1 MADVDETAD
10 RSDTVSP
17 LVEKPPSVEIVPAM
31 AEQQEPAS
39 IEPVKGESVSEESGK
54 QEPENKGLGF
64 LFGLLLPLV
73 VLLFLTN
80 SSLLSAG
87 AWEFNRRVEVTLF
100 SDDDGVFQFDAGP
113 KSSHGVEESVNFI
126 FLDPA
131 YSGSAMAY
139 RPEIHIGPNMYTSAD
154 YRAGCDV
161 QSLNNV
167 CMYSYKAV
175 DGGEV
180 EWTKLG
186 EYDQLNHTAE
196 FVLNGE
202 ANESIGV
209 RIDYYDHGAEDHFYE
224 VEQPRN
230 MTIVTIL
237 LVVAFISILGH
248 SALKK
253 DASLLAG
260 MGTSVVVI
268 IGFVVLAVV
277 AFVFQILGD
286 I

>member
-1 MADVDETAD
+1 MADVDEIAD

-100 SDDDGVFQFDAGP
+100 SDDDGVFQFDADP
-113 KSSHGVEESVNFI
+113 KSSHGVEESVNVI

-131 YSGSAMAY
+131 YTTYAQAY

-167 CMYSYKAV
+167 CMHSYKAV

-180 EWTKLG
+180 SE
-186 EYDQLNHTAE
+186 A
-196 FVLNGE
+196 FVVRNGGKTGQTVKE
-202 ANESIGV
+202 
-209 RIDYYDHGAEDHFYE
+209 H
-224 VEQPRN
+224 
-230 MTIVTIL
+230 
-237 LVVAFISILGH
+237 
-248 SALKK
+248 ALKV
-253 DASLLAG
+253 G
-260 MGTSVVVI
+260 GTSEEIFLRV
-268 IGFVVLAVV
+268 
-277 AFVFQILGD
+277 
-286 I
+286 